1 MAGLAGIMA
10 FGLIFDMDGVL
21 FDSHPIHKRA
31 WAGLLR
37 SVGKIVSDE
46 ELDFIM
52 TGATREEI
60 LQHYLGPLTSEQMT
74 FYGKQ
79 KELMFRSEEH
89 DLRTIEGLEA
99 FLDLVETAAIP
110 KIIATSASKIRAKRM
125 LEKHE
130 LTDRFKA
137 IVTGDDVSKGK
148 SDPAIFLRGA
158 EELHV
163 SPHEVLV
170 FEDAVPAIK
179 AAKSIG
185 MKCIGIASGERNSML
200 QSAGADLVVSDFKE
214 LCLYNLADLFQ

>member
-1 MAGLAGIMA
+1 
-10 FGLIFDMDGVL
+10 MDGVL

-31 WAGLLR
+31 WGELLR

-60 LQHYLGPLTSEQMT
+60 LQHYLGPLNAEQLAV
-74 FYGKQ
+74 YGKQ

-110 KIIATSASKIRAKRM
+110 KIIATSASRIRAKRM
-125 LEKHE
+125 LDKHE

-137 IVTGDDVSKGK
+137 IVTSDDVPKGK

-163 SPHEVLV
+163 PPHNVLV
-170 FEDAVPAIK
+170 FEDAVPAIEG
-179 AAKSIG
+179 AKSIG
-185 MKCIGIASGERNSML
+185 MKCIGVAVGERRTQL
-200 QSAGADLVVSDFKE
+200 QKAGADLVVPDFRKLGLSDVT
-214 LCLYNLADLFQ
+214 DLINSRNASSVE

>member
-1 MAGLAGIMA
+1 MT

-52 TGATREEI
+52 TGSTREEI
-60 LQHYLGPLTSEQMT
+60 LQHYLGPLTSEQLAV
-74 FYGKQ
+74 YGKQ

-89 DLRTIEGLEA
+89 GLRTIEGLKA
-99 FLDLVETAAIP
+99 FLDLVEAAAIP

-137 IVTGDDVSKGK
+137 IVTGDDVPKGK

-158 EELHV
+158 EELQV
-163 SPHEVLV
+163 NPHEVLV
-170 FEDAVPAIK
+170 FEDAVPAIQV
-179 AAKSIG
+179 AKSIG
-185 MKCIGIASGERNSML
+185 MKCIGIASRDRNSQL
-200 QSAGADLVVSDFKE
+200 QSAGADLVVPDFKK
-214 LCLYNLADLFQ
+214 LCLYNVADLFQ